1 MWLSVLGFLLKLIV
15 TPFLWAW
22 AGAQWARKRALQ
34 KTVRVK
40 DDQLGEALN
49 PPDRAAVVDRLR
61 KHEF

>member
-34 KTVRVK
+34 KALRVK
-40 DDQLGEALN
+40 DDQLDEAVN
-49 PPDRAAVVDRLR
+49 PPGRGDVVDRLR